1 MQFNEW
7 NDGFPAVPPMSHRF
21 ILEYTNPLF
30 ADSIDHA
37 LLEVPETD
45 HPLVS
50 APLSK
55 SPSKFAMLFDG

>member
-1 MQFNEW
+1 
-7 NDGFPAVPPMSHRF
+7 MSHRF

-30 ADSIDHA
+30 ADSTDQA

-50 APLSK
+50 TPLSK